1 MTAAEKIRELGLKVG
16 DECEALYCVSWC
28 TVVIT
33 AIGRQR
39 ALAYYPFR
47 DEEIFLSGDSI
58 RRIEKPVTLEE
69 AMRLVDTITA
79 WFDDGPHVVSV
90 VGIKREMVQDICR
103 RYREINLGQRT

>member
-16 DECEALYCVSWC
+16 DECEVLYCTNWC

-69 AMRLVDTITA
+69 AMRLIDTIPV
-79 WFDDGPHVVSV
+79 WFADRLHTTSLF
-90 VGIKREMVQDICR
+90 GITRERVEDICR
-103 RYREINLGQRT
+103 RYHEINLRGE